1 MGKALG
7 AVARFLLI
15 LFIIGLVGYNTYEI
29 SRLRAEVAE
38 LRGKKTGESGTAR
51 AHGSGTLEQL
61 AEAQS
66 HAERASALLKEKKL
80 SEATKEMQAASDAAA
95 RASGNAQAGTR
106 NAVADVQKSLAKV
119 SRETAD
125 LWKQAENIADKAKN
139 IGGTEKEPPLVDEKK
154 DEKHSGAKK

>member
-7 AVARFLLI
+7 AIARFILV

-38 LRGKKTGESGTAR
+38 LRGKSSDGTATAR
-51 AHGSGTLEQL
+51 AHSSGTLEQL
-61 AEAQS
+61 AEARS
-66 HAERASALLKEKKL
+66 HAERASTLLKEKKL

-106 NAVADVQKSLAKV
+106 NAVADVQKSIQKV
-119 SRETAD
+119 SRETAA
-125 LWKQAENIADKAKN
+125 LWKQAEGIAEKAKN
-139 IGGTEKEPPLVDEKK
+139 VGGTEKEPPSVNEKK
-154 DEKHSGAKK
+154 DEKHSSPKE